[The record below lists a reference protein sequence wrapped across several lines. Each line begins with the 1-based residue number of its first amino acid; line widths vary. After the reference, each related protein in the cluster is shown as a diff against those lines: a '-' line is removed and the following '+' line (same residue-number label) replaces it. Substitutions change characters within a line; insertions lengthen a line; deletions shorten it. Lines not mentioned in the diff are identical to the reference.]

1 MSSKEKT
8 LKKWE
13 SATDEKW
20 NTVEAVLESYGFIL
34 KKTTANGSHLT
45 YIHPILAEIIKKVPP
60 DSYIHRS
67 FAPNGQIIVIRHGN
81 TVYSEVLKRILFSIE
96 ILEEDARIRQ
106 THNKKT
112 NN

>member
-1 MSSKEKT
+1 LSSKEKT

-13 SATDEKW
+13 NKTDEKW
-20 NTVEAVLESYGFIL
+20 NTVKAILESYGFIH
-34 KKTTANGSHLT
+34 KKTAVNGSHLT
-45 YIHPILAEIIKKVPP
+45 YVHPVLADIIKKVPASS
-60 DSYIHRS
+60 DIHQA

-106 THNKKT
+106 TYNDKT